1 LSKKGIDILFNK
13 LLSKES
19 VGRVVLTVT
28 SASTILLGSL
38 LVGSKAELD
47 ESERQLGEAQI
58 QLEQIENK
66 FLQVESDNQKLS
78 KRQEELVSQLHE
90 YKTIN
95 DELMKDKDKLQEQ
108 MDAQAKDVKKI
119 RLLEQIVTAEAKGE
133 SLQGKVAVA
142 EVILNR
148 VESEKFPNTVRGVV
162 YQKNQFS
169 PVMDGSINNEPTEE
183 AKEAV
188 KIALEGSNK
197 TGGALYFYNPRIAT
211 SRWLDTRPTT
221 ATIGSHVF
229 KK

>member
-1 LSKKGIDILFNK
+1 LSKKGIDILLNK

-47 ESERQLGEAQI
+47 ESERQLGKAQI

-90 YKTIN
+90 YKTISE
-95 DELMKDKDKLQEQ
+95 ELKKDKNKLQEQ
-108 MDAQAKDVKKI
+108 LDAQEKDVKKI
-119 RLLEQIVTAEAKGE
+119 RLLEKIVTAEAKGE

-148 VESEKFPNTVRGVV
+148 VESEKFPNTVQGVV

-183 AKEAV
+183 SKEAV
-188 KIALEGSNK
+188 RIALEGSNK
-197 TGGALYFYNPRIAT
+197 TNGALYFYNPRIAT

-221 ATIGSHVF
+221 VTIGSHVF